1 MRAVLNCDANRR
13 AEDGPPYL
21 NLSLSS
27 MPTWSNGCSSAETP
41 GVIIATASRCPTNN
55 KWLKEFSVSGS
66 CMSKHLQYPDTEAIP
81 EDLNAD
87 G

>member
-1 MRAVLNCDANRR
+1 MAARTGVRALPFISC
-13 AEDGPPYL
+13 AEAARH
-21 NLSLSS
+21 SLA
-27 MPTWSNGCSSAETP
+27 P
-41 GVIIATASRCPTNN
+41 ASPDE
-55 KWLKEFSVSGS
+55 EFSVSGS